1 MICATLFDFTGVIA
15 DDERGHF
22 LEYSTMYN
30 PTLFPCVVEFV
41 NCAGAQ
47 YR

>member
-1 MICATLFDFTGVIA
+1 MICAILFGFHGVLA
-15 DDERGHF
+15 DDEGGHF
-22 LEYSTMYN
+22 QEYSTMYN